1 MKLAIVSSV
10 GGHLSEMLQL
20 RSIYE
25 PYEHFY
31 ILNDAKKL
39 PDFME
44 GRTYFIKH
52 SERDLW
58 TLYNIWECWR
68 ILAKERPDIIMSTGA
83 GPACGTELLAPAEL
97 RA

>member
-58 TLYNIWECWR
+58 TLYNIWECWQ

-83 GPACGTELLAPAEL
+83 GRRVAPRLLAQHPS
-97 RA
+97 

>member
-20 RSIYE
+20 RKIYE

-68 ILAKERPDIIMSTGA
+68 ILAKERP
-83 GPACGTELLAPAEL
+83 GPEGVRRLPVVDRVRSRYMLFYAY
-97 RA
+97 